1 MLWIVNKSIAG
12 TWRCSKCGR
21 LAPDPGYMYCPH
33 CGEMTDEPHDA
44 RQISEKW
51 TPVADGL
58 PKNTTTPDGEH
69 KRYLVSFR
77 KNGKIEV
84 HIAFFVDG
92 GWFWHIGNPCDYEI
106 TAWAPLPEAYKTWA
120 DIKEENND

>member
-1 MLWIVNKSIAG
+1 MIWIRSNSITG
-12 TWRCSKCGR
+12 IWRCSKCTR
-21 LAPDPGYMYCPH
+21 AVPDPGYMFCPH
-33 CGEMTDEPHDA
+33 CGEHTDEPYEA
-44 RQISEKW
+44 RTIKERW
-51 TPVADGL
+51 IPVADGL
-58 PKNTTTPDGEH
+58 PEETKEH
-69 KRYLVSFR
+69 TRYLVSFR
-77 KNGKIEV
+77 KNGKSEV